1 MSNQNLEI
9 THPLPK
15 RATGSITPPLGGG
28 KPRHAPQASPDGVS
42 AVTTSYASPR
52 HLDQSNPLWM
62 RTWNALMEE
71 RRTLERLMNIE
82 NGLDERTSLLLTR
95 LRHREEELCS
105 LIRAIEA
112 GNFRSD

>member
-9 THPLPK
+9 THPLPR
-15 RATGSITPPLGGG
+15 RATGSTTPPSGGG
-28 KPRHAPQASPDGVS
+28 KPRHAPQASPPGESV
-42 AVTTSYASPR
+42 VTTSYASPR
-52 HLDQSNPLWM
+52 HQDQSSPLWT
-62 RTWNALMEE
+62 RTWNALMAE
-71 RRTLERLMNIE
+71 RRTLEQLMNIE

-95 LRHREEELCS
+95 LRHREEELCA